1 MQKGRKQKTTYSE
14 VDLLY
19 AKKRD
24 CSLKNKQ
31 AKAKKLKRQM
41 NRRER
46 KMQKKRLEEEI
57 DILENKA

>member
-19 AKKRD
+19 AKKFY
-24 CSLKNKQ
+24 CSFKNKP

-41 NRRER
+41 NRRYR
-46 KMQKKRLEEEI
+46 KMQEKIMEEEFA
-57 DILENKA
+57 IL